1 MWDLISWHYTEPL
14 LIYNDY
20 NTTILYTGRA
30 HHYLFT
36 GTRFYWKQSDWLET
50 WKVTRTEFLQ
60 GLNENK
66 KINKTRPAVTV
77 GSVCKHCAWH
87 YSSSNAFFLTGTLFL
102 CCFILSLDVCNN
114 LCVIIIF
121 DLCFIIFLR
130 SLRVFPLLINHPFH
144 EKEFWFVAAEKS
156 KELELRLRKKNIS
169 ILLFNQFDS
178 CNFNL
183 FIFLHIHIVRGFH
196 V

>member
-60 GLNENK
+60 GLNQNK

-77 GSVCKHCAWH
+77 GSVCKYCAMH
-87 YSSSNAFFLTGTLFL
+87 YSSSNAFFFNWNFISLLFHTFTWCL
-102 CCFILSLDVCNN
+102 QQFMCNN
-114 LCVIIIF
+114 YL
-121 DLCFIIFLR
+121 
-130 SLRVFPLLINHPFH
+130 
-144 EKEFWFVAAEKS
+144 WFV
-156 KELELRLRKKNIS
+156 
-169 ILLFNQFDS
+169 FYH
-178 CNFNL
+178 
-183 FIFLHIHIVRGFH
+183 IFEVFES
-196 V
+196 VSSVN